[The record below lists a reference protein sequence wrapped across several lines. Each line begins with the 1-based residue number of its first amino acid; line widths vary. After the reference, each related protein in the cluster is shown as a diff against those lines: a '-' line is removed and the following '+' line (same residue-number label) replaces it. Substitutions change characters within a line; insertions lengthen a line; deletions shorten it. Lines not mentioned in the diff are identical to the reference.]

1 MLELS
6 ETKTIQLNLLL
17 DELLDHFSSQAEI
30 KIDDYDRILPNQEA
44 YFMNQIQEVK
54 RFTDKENFKC

>member
-17 DELLDHFSSQAEI
+17 DELLDHFSSQAAIE
-30 KIDDYDRILPNQEA
+30 IDDYGCILPNQEA